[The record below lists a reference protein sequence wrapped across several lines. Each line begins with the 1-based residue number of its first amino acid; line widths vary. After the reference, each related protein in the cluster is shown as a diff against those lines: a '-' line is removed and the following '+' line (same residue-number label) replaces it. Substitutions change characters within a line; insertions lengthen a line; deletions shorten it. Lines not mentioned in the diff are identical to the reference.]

1 MSRTD
6 PQRARVY
13 EAESVVHR
21 LIDRRVDFSVIEAYG
36 SRVVV
41 PDDRKFGDID
51 AVQRYVDA
59 VLALDWVRRA
69 APERAAVPVRV
80 RARAGATK
88 AEYEALTNTIAVPTH
103 RIGGGWAMREL
114 VVLHELA
121 HHLTGGADHGP
132 EFVAMLLELVEELV
146 GTEAG
151 FLLRSAL
158 LDAGISLRVRRGPIE
173 PVA

>member
-1 MSRTD
+1 VTRAD

-13 EAESVVHR
+13 EAEVVVAG
-21 LIDRRVDFSVIEAYG
+21 LIDRRTDFPVAEAYG
-36 SRVVV
+36 SRIVV
-41 PDDRKFGDID
+41 PDDRKFGDIGS
-51 AVQRYVDA
+51 VQRYADA

-69 APERAAVPVRV
+69 APEAAAVPVLV

-88 AEYEALTNTIAVPTH
+88 AVYEAHGRTIAVPTH

-121 HHLTGGADHGP
+121 HHLTGGEDHGP
-132 EFVAMLLELVEELV
+132 AFVAMLLELVSELI
-146 GTEAG
+146 GSEAG

-158 LDAGISLRVRRGPIE
+158 LDAGATAAASR
-173 PVA
+173 

>member
-1 MSRTD
+1 MTGPDR
-6 PQRARVY
+6 QRGRVY
-13 EAESVVHR
+13 EAESVMHR
-21 LIDRRVDFSVIEAYG
+21 LIDRRTDFPVVEAYG

-51 AVQRYVDA
+51 AVQRYADA
-59 VLALDWVRRA
+59 VLALGWVRRA
-69 APERAAVPVRV
+69 APARAALRVRV

-88 AEYEALTNTIAVPTH
+88 AEYEVLTRTIAVPTH

-121 HHLTGGADHGP
+121 HHLTRGTDHGP
-132 EFVAMLLELVEELV
+132 EFVAMLLNLVAELV
-146 GTEAG
+146 GTEAE

-158 LDAGISLRVRRGPIE
+158 LDAGASAAAP
-173 PVA
+173 A

>member
-1 MSRTD
+1 MTSTD
-6 PQRARVY
+6 RQRARVY

-21 LIDRRVDFSVIEAYG
+21 LIDRRTDFPVIEAYG

-41 PDDRKFGDID
+41 PDDRKFGDIE
-51 AVQRYVDA
+51 AVQRYADA
-59 VLALDWVRRA
+59 VLALDWVQRA
-69 APERAAVPVRV
+69 ALGRAAVPVRV

-88 AEYEALTNTIAVPTH
+88 AEYEAWTNTIAVPTH
-103 RIGGGWAMREL
+103 RVGGGWAMREL

-121 HHLTGGADHGP
+121 HHLTRGTGHGP
-132 EFVAMLLELVEELV
+132 EFVAMLLMLVEEVV

-158 LDAGISLRVRRGPIE
+158 LDAGASVTTS
-173 PVA
+173 A

>member
-1 MSRTD
+1 MTATD
-6 PQRARVY
+6 RQRARVY

-21 LIDRRVDFSVIEAYG
+21 LIDRRTDFPVVEAYG
-36 SRVVV
+36 SRVVI

-51 AVQRYVDA
+51 SVQRYVDA
-59 VLALDWVRRA
+59 VLALDWVRRV
-69 APERAAVPVRV
+69 APDRAAIPVRV

-88 AEYEALTNTIAVPTH
+88 AEYETLTNTIAVPTH
-103 RIGGGWAMREL
+103 RIGGCWAMREL

-132 EFVAMLLELVEELV
+132 QFVAMLLELVEQLV
-146 GTEAG
+146 GAEAG

-158 LDAGISLRVRRGPIE
+158 LDAGVS
-173 PVA
+173 VAASA

>member
-1 MSRTD
+1 MTHTD
-6 PQRARVY
+6 RQRARVY
-13 EAESVVHR
+13 AAESVVHR
-21 LIDRRVDFSVIEAYG
+21 LIDRRTDFPVIEAYG

-51 AVQRYVDA
+51 SVQRYVDA

-69 APERAAVPVRV
+69 APDRATIPARV

-88 AEYEALTNTIAVPTH
+88 AEYEPLTHTIAVPTH

-132 EFVAMLLELVEELV
+132 AFVAMLVDLVAELV
-146 GTEAG
+146 GAEAG

-158 LDAGISLRVRRGPIE
+158 LDAGAS
-173 PVA
+173 VAAPA

>member
-1 MSRTD
+1 MTRAD
-6 PQRARVY
+6 RQRARVY

-21 LIDRRVDFSVIEAYG
+21 LIDRRGDFAVIEVYG

-41 PDDRKFGDID
+41 PDDRKFGDIG
-51 AVQRYVDA
+51 AVQSYVDA

-69 APERAAVPVRV
+69 APERATTPVRV

-114 VVLHELA
+114 VVLHEIA

-132 EFVAMLLELVEELV
+132 EFVAMLLDLVEELV
-146 GTEAG
+146 GFEAG

-158 LDAGISLRVRRGPIE
+158 LDARVS
-173 PVA
+173 VTTSA

>member
-1 MSRTD
+1 MVDRRTD
-6 PQRARVY
+6 FPV
-13 EAESVVHR
+13 
-21 LIDRRVDFSVIEAYG
+21 LEAYG

-41 PDDRKFGDID
+41 PDDRKFGDI
-51 AVQRYVDA
+51 ASVQRYVDA

-69 APERAAVPVRV
+69 APDRATITVRV
-80 RARAGATK
+80 RARAGARK
-88 AEYEALTNTIAVPTH
+88 AEYEPLTHTIAVPTH

-132 EFVAMLLELVEELV
+132 EFVAILVDLVAELL
-146 GTEAG
+146 GAEAG

-158 LDAGISLRVRRGPIE
+158 LDAGAS
-173 PVA
+173 VAAPA